1 MPQSRRNRSTRK
13 RGFTAFEALI
23 AITILAFLTAAV
35 SGALMAGRQQS
46 KLARDTLNASMLG
59 KAMMDEV
66 MRLPT
71 ADPNGLTTMG
81 PNGGQTRKTYDSV
94 KCYHGYMDGPGNV
107 GDAQGAVH
115 PITDLAGTVYPDVYQ
130 SFVRAVTV
138 TPVSYAPAGWGQTI
152 TGLLVTVTVTRDGGG
167 ASITL
172 QRVAY
177 Y

>member
-1 MPQSRRNRSTRK
+1 MKSCLRPKIRTS

-23 AITILAFLTAAV
+23 AATILAFLTAAV

-46 KLARDTLNASMLG
+46 QLARDTLYASMLG

-71 ADPNGLTTMG
+71 ADPKGYTTMG
-81 PNGGQTRKTYDSV
+81 PDAGETRTTFNSV
-94 KCYHGYMDGPGNV
+94 KDYSGYTDGPNN
-107 GDAQGAVH
+107 
-115 PITDLAGTVYPDVYQ
+115 ITDLASNSFASNYQ
-130 SFVRAVTV
+130 PFVRTV
-138 TPVSYAPAGWGQTI
+138 NVQPVSYTPNGWGQTV
-152 TGLLVTVTVTRDGGG
+152 TGLLVTVTVTRNNEPL
-167 ASITL
+167 ITF